1 MFVCWLV
8 PQLVIQTLIKG
19 WIQDSFL
26 IFFNTESEGTVRC
39 FDTFF
44 FFIDLDVKNQA
55 HFVGWYLQVS
65 TI

>member
-26 IFFNTESEGTVRC
+26 IFFNIESEGTVRC
-39 FDTFF
+39 FGTFF
-44 FFIDLDVKNQA
+44 FFLLILTSKIRRILLA
-55 HFVGWYLQVS
+55 GIYK
-65 TI
+65 